1 MRTIV
6 VDVDT
11 QRDFMLPEG
20 ALYVAADA
28 MVRMAVARV
37 LQQAQRDGVPI
48 LGSVDSH
55 AHDAWEFVGNG
66 GPFAPH
72 CVKGSPGWLRVFH
85 DVPKKTRF
93 VPMQPLGGDGRVHN
107 LVGEARKAAGAR
119 ELDAEALAAEA
130 LAGVG
135 VYFEKEV
142 YSLFANPAAAPTIAA
157 LVAAM
162 GGPEAVR
169 FDVIGYCTGG
179 YCVDAAAKGLRER
192 GYEVRVLAF
201 ATAAIGGTA
210 GAERSANELTSAG
223 VQWVV
228 AP

>member
-28 MVRMAVARV
+28 MVRMAIARV

-55 AHDAWEFVGNG
+55 AYDAWEFSGNG

-72 CVKGSPGWLRVFH
+72 CVKGTPGWLRVFH

-93 VPMQPLGGDGRVHN
+93 VPLAPLTDGRVRN
-107 LVGEARKAAGAR
+107 LVGESRKAAGAR
-119 ELDAEALAAEA
+119 ELDADALAREALG
-130 LAGVG
+130 GVG

-142 YSLFANPAAAPTIAA
+142 YSLFANPAAEPTIAA
-157 LVAAM
+157 LVTAM
-162 GGPEAVR
+162 GGPEAVS
-169 FDVIGYCTGG
+169 FDVLGYCAGG
-179 YCVDAAAKGLRER
+179 YCVDAAARGLRQL
-192 GYEVRVLAF
+192 GYNVRVLGF
-201 ATAAIGGTA
+201 ATAAIGGPA
-210 GAERSANELTSAG
+210 GAERSANDLAGVG
-223 VQWVV
+223 VQWV
-228 AP
+228 ASP